1 MPIPE
6 MGGYWSL
13 SHKPGVVAGVTARK
27 PIGIDV
33 EHLRPVRPDLHERI
47 CDKQEWEL
55 CADPPMLRFFR
66 YWTAKEAVLKAVGLG
81 FQGLSNCRVLTIRD
95 PLRMDLHFNQDLWRV
110 EHLFLSEHLVTVAS
124 RTVDII
130 WMIDL
135 LA

>member
-1 MPIPE
+1 
-6 MGGYWSL
+6 
-13 SHKPGVVAGVTARK
+13 
-27 PIGIDV
+27 
-33 EHLRPVRPDLHERI
+33 
-47 CDKQEWEL
+47 
-55 CADPPMLRFFR
+55 MLRFFR